1 MADERRRSRVEEQM
15 HRDIST
21 LTAQELAEHVP
32 GMVTFT
38 RVRLTKDLKYATIY
52 YSVLGDEA
60 VRERAAAYLDRE
72 KRRIRQMVG
81 SGLRMRFIP
90 EFTFKFD
97 PSIEESIRIQQLLD
111 GIKNDTKND

>member
-1 MADERRRSRVEEQM
+1 MADERRRARVEGQI

-21 LTAQELAEHVP
+21 MLEAELAEKVS

-38 RVRLTKDLKYATIY
+38 RVRLTNDLRFATVY
-52 YSVLGDEA
+52 YSVLGKES
-60 VRERAAAYLDRE
+60 ERDQAAAYLDRE
-72 KRRIRQMVG
+72 KWRIRRMVG

-90 EFTFKFD
+90 EFTFKYD

-111 GIKNDTKND
+111 EIKDDRKHE